1 MNEFYIKLIAVV
13 FFISLIIL
21 STVFRKKKSDNRI
34 KIKSLTISNINSIE
48 IGHLVKVK
56 GTLIKIKLIQSNLT
70 KTQCIGYDY
79 KAMKRVVKDPFDNNH
94 SSKRWETIDSIEE
107 CYDFYIK
114 DNTGKVK
121 VEAEDISIICSSNEK
136 TIIKNKIS
144 YFENLLLPNKE
155 EYFVIGNVI
164 KDENELIIVKDV
176 YEKELSIFDMKAYDL
191 IVNTSQWYKVG
202 CSVFLLLTLVL
213 FLVVFFQ

>member
-21 STVFRKKKSDNRI
+21 FTVFRKKKSDNRK

-79 KAMKRVVKDPFDNNH
+79 KAMQRVVKDPFDNNH

-155 EYFVIGNVI
+155 EYFVIGTVV

-213 FLVVFFQ
+213 FLAMFFQ